1 MRTNPV
7 AAADLRASF
16 GDPGALRSYALLL
29 GALAAVLYAWWP
41 RSDLAWHLRT
51 ATTPQTFTAVAVT
64 LLLMMAW
71 LNARAGAFD
80 DREGE
85 TPLADL
91 VAHTPLTVAAVV
103 AGRIVSGAL
112 VVLFQVL
119 LGLPFLLAALGV
131 SGVPAAAL
139 PGVLALVA
147 AAALAWRA
155 AGLALRLVLP
165 SHGTVR
171 DVLLFASSAAY
182 LAATYVVAPAAN
194 PLAAIVAAAGDLGRP
209 VRTSVPLSAVSG
221 MIAVAVLVAAT
232 VVAAAALRA
241 ARKAAAGE
249 AHGVAGR
256 RG

>member
-1 MRTNPV
+1 MRANPV
-7 AAADLRASF
+7 AAADLRASL
-16 GDPGALRSYALLL
+16 GDPSALRAHAIFL

-41 RSDLAWHLRT
+41 RSELAWHLRT
-51 ATTPQTFTAVAVT
+51 ATPPRTFTAVAVT
-64 LLLMMAW
+64 LLLLMAW
-71 LNARAGAFD
+71 LNARAGAGE
-80 DREGE
+80 DRAGE

-91 VAHTPLTVAAVV
+91 VAHTPVTVAAVV
-103 AGRIVSGAL
+103 TGRIAAGA
-112 VVLFQVL
+112 VTVLFQIL

-165 SHGTVR
+165 SHGPMR
-171 DVLLFASSAAY
+171 EVLLFASSAAY

-194 PLAAIVAAAGDLGRP
+194 PLAAIVAAAGDIGRT
-209 VRTSVPLSAVSG
+209 VRTSLPLYAVSG
-221 MIAVAVLVAAT
+221 MIAVAVLAAAT

-241 ARKAAAGE
+241 ASRTAAGE
-249 AHGVAGR
+249 THGVAGR